1 MTPGSNDP
9 PDGGNWA
16 RELDELHSREALAE
30 NMGGDE
36 KVRRQHDRGKLDV
49 RRRIDLLLDAGSF
62 HEIGK
67 IAGTPTYDD
76 EGNLVDLRAS
86 NFVFGRGR
94 IDDRTV
100 VVAADD
106 FTVRGGAA
114 DASIITKQI
123 AAEQMALELRLPL
136 VRLIDGTGGGG
147 SVKTL
152 DSDPKKQSEN
162 SAGSY
167 GRGAR
172 TYVPANPGW
181 EHVVANLATV
191 PVVALCLGPV
201 AGLGAARAVSSHY
214 SVMVKGLSQLF
225 VAGPPVV
232 NRLGL
237 EEVDK
242 ESLGGSRIHTRNGAV
257 DAEVGSEEE
266 AFEHACRFL
275 SYLPSSI
282 HELPGRGPVTD
293 DPERTDDSLLDV
305 VPRDRRH
312 VYRMRDIVESVFD
325 QGSFFEIG
333 ARFGRSAITGLAR
346 LDGWPVAVLAGD
358 PYHYGGGWTA
368 DASQKVVRFVDLAET
383 FHLPVVHLV
392 DNPGFVIGTEAERA
406 ATIRHGSRAL
416 AAVYQATVPWC
427 SILVRKAF
435 GVAGAAHSPA
445 HRFQYRYAWP
455 SGDWGSLP
463 VEGGV
468 EAAYRSD
475 LEQSDDPEA
484 LLAEITERLNSVRSP
499 FRTAEAFLV
508 EEIIDPR
515 GTRPLLCEFANL
527 AAPLRTTGPSGFGYR
542 P

>member
-1 MTPGSNDP
+1 MNGDEGWGP
-9 PDGGNWA
+9 
-16 RELDELHSREALAE
+16 ELEELRTREALAE
-30 NMGGDE
+30 RMGGEE
-36 KVRRQHDRGKLDV
+36 KVGRQHDRGKLDV
-49 RRRIDLLLDAGSF
+49 RQRIDGLLDGDTF
-62 HEIGK
+62 HEVGK

-94 IDDRTV
+94 VEGRPV
-100 VVAADD
+100 VVAGDD

-114 DASIITKQI
+114 DASIIAKQV
-123 AAEQMALELRLPL
+123 AAEQMALELRLPI

-152 DSDPKKQSEN
+152 DSDPAKQAEHST
-162 SAGSY
+162 GSY

-214 SVMVKGLSQLF
+214 SVMVKGLAQLF

-242 ESLGGSRIHTRNGAV
+242 ESLGGSRIHTRNGAI
-257 DAEVGSEEE
+257 DDEVASEEE
-266 AFEHACRFL
+266 AFERARRFL
-275 SYLPSSI
+275 SYLPASV
-282 HELPGRGPVTD
+282 HELPERGPVTD
-293 DPERTDDSLLDV
+293 DPGRTDESLATV

-312 VYRMRDIVESVFD
+312 VYRMRDIIETVVD
-325 QGSFFEIG
+325 LGSFFEVG

-346 LDGWPVAVLAGD
+346 LDGWPVAILAGD

-368 DASQKVVRFVDLAET
+368 DASQKVTRFVDLAET

-392 DNPGFVIGTEAERA
+392 DNPGFVIGTEAEQA

-416 AAVYQATVPWC
+416 AAVYQASVPWC

-435 GVAGAAHSPA
+435 GVAGAAHSAA

-475 LEQSDDPEA
+475 LEASEDPEA
-484 LLAEITERLNSVRSP
+484 LLEQITERLNRVRSP

-515 GTRPLLCEFANL
+515 ETRPLLCEFVNL
-527 AAPLRTTGPSGFGYR
+527 AAPLRTTGTSGFGYR